1 MSQSFSNAAGGG
13 AREVVV
19 YTDGACRGNPGPG
32 GWAALIVDAGDVR
45 TISGFEPHTTNQR
58 MELRAAIE
66 ALAAVAEARRIALY
80 TDSSYVMNCFRDRWW
95 ARWEANGW
103 LGAAKQPVTN
113 RDLWERL
120 IAETRRHDVRWHKVK
135 GHSGDPLNDR
145 VDRLARQAI
154 VDAARA

>member
-1 MSQSFSNAAGGG
+1 MT
-13 AREVVV
+13 V
-19 YTDGACRGNPGPG
+19 YTDGACSGNPGPG
-32 GWAALIVDAGDVR
+32 GWAAVILDGSHVR
-45 TISGFEPHTTNQR
+45 ELSGGEPHTTNQR

-66 ALAAVAEARRIALY
+66 ALAAIPDPRAVDLY

-95 ARWEANGW
+95 EKWERNGW
-103 LGAAKQPVTN
+103 VGATKQPVSN

-120 IAETRRHDVRWHKVK
+120 IAETRRHDVTWHKVK

-154 VDAARA
+154 VTPA